1 MIKSKIISLANK
13 YHFYALLVLLCLLP
27 FIHYL
32 YIIPLILYIIYLL
45 IFKLFNKYTFILII
59 LTLSLFTL
67 RINIK
72 SSISINTNTLTVN
85 IKEAEY
91 SDNYTKYIAKYNL
104 EYVIIYDYN
113 KTTYIEGDNIEV
125 SGDIK
130 DISNF
135 NDFDYV
141 TYSKSKRIYKTISAK
156 SINYINHSNN
166 LYYLR
171 YLIESRYK
179 NNMDNIE
186 YTYFNSLILAKSI
199 SDESLADNIQ
209 TLGISYM
216 FVVSG
221 FHISFM
227 VLIIEKILKLFI
239 KKNDLVIDIIS
250 ISIIFIYSILTG
262 FPIGILRAFLMLIV
276 RKLNKRCNLLL
287 TNLDIVSITF
297 IISIFINPLFIFQA
311 AFKYSFITT
320 LFIILSSSLIKTNNK
335 VLNAYL
341 TTILC
346 FISSLPLTIN
356 LNYSINFLSII
367 ISPILL
373 TFLTYIIMPI
383 SYILLLIPD
392 SISIFKDILS
402 LYTTL
407 INKLSQFDSLIIKV
421 KELNPIF
428 IVIFYVLLFIVL
440 ISLESKKNYK
450 IIPIFITYLLLIFNI
465 NTLSNFTTLTMI
477 NVNQGDS
484 FLVESNNK
492 YLCIDSY
499 LYNISYIKS
508 QGIKHI
514 DSLIIT
520 HSDNDHINTAEE
532 LIKEFDVDNLYL
544 SIFDKCDTTNN
555 LTTLVDNV
563 YYLSRGD
570 SFYFSNTYV
579 NVLGPIVKN
588 SDLNNNCLVFTMN
601 INASEILFCGDCEEE
616 EENQI
621 FNSYLNVDILKVP
634 HHGSNSSMGE
644 NFMKYVSFDT
654 ALISVGLNN
663 KYGHPA
669 SETLSKLENKNVFKT
684 STDGSVKIYFT
695 KNKYFIY
702 TKRHNRYLLDLLDFN
717 L

>member
-1 MIKSKIISLANK
+1 
-13 YHFYALLVLLCLLP
+13 
-27 FIHYL
+27 
-32 YIIPLILYIIYLL
+32 
-45 IFKLFNKYTFILII
+45 
-59 LTLSLFTL
+59 
-67 RINIK
+67 
-72 SSISINTNTLTVN
+72 
-85 IKEAEY
+85 
-91 SDNYTKYIAKYNL
+91 
-104 EYVIIYDYN
+104 
-113 KTTYIEGDNIEV
+113 
-125 SGDIK
+125 
-130 DISNF
+130 
-135 NDFDYV
+135 
-141 TYSKSKRIYKTISAK
+141 
-156 SINYINHSNN
+156 
-166 LYYLR
+166 
-171 YLIESRYK
+171 
-179 NNMDNIE
+179 
-186 YTYFNSLILAKSI
+186 
-199 SDESLADNIQ
+199 
-209 TLGISYM
+209 
-216 FVVSG
+216 
-221 FHISFM
+221 
-227 VLIIEKILKLFI
+227 
-239 KKNDLVIDIIS
+239 
-250 ISIIFIYSILTG
+250 
-262 FPIGILRAFLMLIV
+262 
-276 RKLNKRCNLLL
+276 
-287 TNLDIVSITF
+287 
-297 IISIFINPLFIFQA
+297 
-311 AFKYSFITT
+311 
-320 LFIILSSSLIKTNNK
+320 
-335 VLNAYL
+335 
-341 TTILC
+341 
-346 FISSLPLTIN
+346 
-356 LNYSINFLSII
+356 
-367 ISPILL
+367 
-373 TFLTYIIMPI
+373 MPI

-428 IVIFYVLLFIVL
+428 IIIFYVLLFIVL

-450 IIPIFITYLLLIFNI
+450 IIPIFISYLLLIFNI

-570 SFYFSNTYV
+570 SFYFSNTFI

-702 TKRHNRYLLDLLDFN
+702 TKRYNRYLLDLLDFN